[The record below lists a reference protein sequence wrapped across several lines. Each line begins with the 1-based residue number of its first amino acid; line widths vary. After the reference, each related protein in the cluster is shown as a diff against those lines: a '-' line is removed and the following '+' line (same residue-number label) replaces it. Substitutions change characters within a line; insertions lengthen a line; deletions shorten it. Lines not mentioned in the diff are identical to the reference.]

1 MPDNR
6 GSVLRLAGA
15 FLSAAMLLAPPALAE
30 PTPVTV
36 HVISQDAKFVGD
48 STGGAQVI
56 LRDAE
61 SGRILAEGVTKGG
74 TGNTDR
80 IMQSAGRSPLRAT
93 PDAAAFHAEL
103 GIVRPTLVELEVRGP
118 LGRPGSAV
126 RVTAQRWM
134 MPGVPVTTGD
144 GWSIELPG
152 LAVTPTVRIE
162 PEGLQV
168 TAKVEPMC
176 GCPLTPGG
184 LWDAADYQLEASLW
198 QEDRQDRRAGLAFA
212 TAPGGFAG
220 TLPRPPAGRYTLVL
234 FARNMVTGSSGL
246 GRIEIQIP

>member
-93 PDAAAFHAEL
+93 PDAAAFHATL
-103 GIVRPTLVELEVRGP
+103 DIVRPTLVELEVRGA
-118 LGRPGSAV
+118 LDRPGSAV

-152 LAVTPTVRIE
+152 LAVTPTARIE
-162 PEGLQV
+162 PESLPV
-168 TAKVEPMC
+168 TAKVEPKC

-184 LWDAADYQLEASLW
+184 LWDAADYQVEASLW
-198 QEDRQDRRAGLAFA
+198 QEDRQDRKVVLAFA

-220 TLPRPPAGRYTLVL
+220 TLPRPAAGGYTLVL
-234 FARNMVTGSSGL
+234 FARNTVTGSSGL
-246 GRIEIQIP
+246 GRIEVQIP

>member
-6 GSVLRLAGA
+6 CFVLRLAGA
-15 FLSAAMLLAPPALAE
+15 FLSTATLMTAPAFAE
-30 PTPVTV
+30 HTPVTV
-36 HVISQDAKFVGD
+36 RVISQDAKFVGE

-61 SGRILAEGVTKGG
+61 SGRVLAEGITTGG

-80 IMQSAGRSPLRAT
+80 IMQSIGRSPLRAT
-93 PDAAAFHAEL
+93 PDAAAFHATL
-103 GIVRPTLVELEVRGP
+103 DIVRPTLVELEVRGA

-152 LAVTPTVRIE
+152 LAVTPAIRIA

-184 LWDAADYQLEASLW
+184 LWDAADYQVEASLW
-198 QEDRQDRRAGLAFA
+198 QDGRQDRKEGLAFA

-220 TLPRPPAGRYTLVL
+220 TLPLPPAGRYTLVL

-246 GRIEIQIP
+246 GRIEVQIP